1 MKQGE
6 IEYIEKKPFEIDSPE
21 TFVWATSTYEKN
33 ISEGRRKGRYLFNK
47 LFDFGQ
53 KVVLNDIP
61 FVIPKII
68 KED

>member
-6 IEYIEKKPFEIDSPE
+6 IEHREKKSFEIDSPE
-21 TFVWATSTYEKN
+21 AFAWATSTYEKN